1 MPDSAAP
8 HPRRKADVA
17 TASALLMMV
26 MQVAALIWYASAL
39 TSAVENLE
47 AVTTRLEVADTQRSL
62 AVQNLNERVR
72 VLEIQRAA
80 DDRRTE
86 LTEAEI
92 RRLGGRP

>member
-1 MPDSAAP
+1 MIGALVAMVFQLAA
-8 HPRRKADVA
+8 V
-17 TASALLMMV
+17 V
-26 MQVAALIWYASAL
+26 WYASQLA
-39 TSAVENLE
+39 A
-47 AVTTRLEVADTQRSL
+47 AVTQIERVTARLESADQQRSA

-86 LTEAEI
+86 QTEAEI